1 MDDPTQ
7 QAPPDPQQ
15 AAPPPQA
22 PPGPQQPTQPA
33 PQDSATGG
41 EQFIPPNSQ
50 MAGPLGNHPMTDT
63 PETEDDTQVSPEE
76 QKQYDDLVVRAK
88 LFINDPRPPLNSKG
102 HPVPGA
108 KAPRDVIIDH
118 LNVPG
123 QNAADSVGRTT
134 AQVMWILY
142 TNAKRQG
149 YPYSPDVLY
158 HGADEVMSDL
168 YQIAV
173 AAKLIKNPPAPDSQ
187 EEQHFLGLAKLS
199 ACKFFGQ
206 NLIDTGQSNQ
216 KEAQQYYLDQI
227 KREGESGALDKWDPS
242 QQFTP
247 QQLSAFVN
255 KAASGK
261 AQFKGRQLPPST
273 IAQYAN
279 QGHPQL
285 VPPGGASAPPP
296 DDGSGAAPDDGSG
309 DQGGGDQQQQGG
321 Q

>member
-1 MDDPTQ
+1 M
-7 QAPPDPQQ
+7 
-15 AAPPPQA
+15 
-22 PPGPQQPTQPA
+22 
-33 PQDSATGG
+33 
-41 EQFIPPNSQ
+41 
-50 MAGPLGNHPMTDT
+50 
-63 PETEDDTQVSPEE
+63 
-76 QKQYDDLVVRAK
+76 
-88 LFINDPRPPLNSKG
+88 
-102 HPVPGA
+102 PGA

-149 YPYSPDVLY
+149 FPYSPDVLY

-173 AAKLIKNPPAPDSQ
+173 AARLIKNPPAPDSQ
-187 EEQHFLGLAKLS
+187 AEQHFLGLAKLS

-206 NLIDTGQSNQ
+206 NLIDTGQADSKQ
-216 KEAQQYYLDQI
+216 AQQYYLAQI
-227 KREGESGALDKWDPS
+227 QREGESGALDKWDPS

-247 QQLSAFVN
+247 QQLSVFIN

-261 AQFKGRQLPPST
+261 AQFQGRQPPPST
-273 IAQYAN
+273 ISQFAQ

-285 VPPGGASAPPP
+285 VPQDDGSGGGAPPP
-296 DDGSGAAPDDGSG
+296 DDGSSAPPDDGSG
-309 DQGGGDQQQQGG
+309 DQGGDQQQSAPQQQGG